1 MSIIYASAFK
11 KNRGKIGRILSRFVL
26 FDIQDFINSI
36 FQACKKLTPYR
47 QTLNFLWTGNLYVFY
62 YFTSGLIFY
71 IWIELA
77 YLMMT
82 ILLYKLFAMLS
93 CRNSFEQKKY
103 KVSSIAK

>member
-1 MSIIYASAFK
+1 MDRK
-11 KNRGKIGRILSRFVL
+11 FVCFLL
-26 FDIQDFINSI
+26 FYKENISQWF
-36 FQACKKLTPYR
+36 
-47 QTLNFLWTGNLYVFY
+47 
-62 YFTSGLIFY
+62 IFY

-82 ILLYKLFAMLS
+82 VLLYKLFAMLS